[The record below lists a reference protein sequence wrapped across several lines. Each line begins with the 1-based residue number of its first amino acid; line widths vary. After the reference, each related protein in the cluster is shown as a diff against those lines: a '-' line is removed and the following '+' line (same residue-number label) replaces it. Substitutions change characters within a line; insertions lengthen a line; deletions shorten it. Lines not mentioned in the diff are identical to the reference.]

1 MKKNNIKLL
10 SFVLA
15 LVIAFACLVSPASAA
30 VKKSVKFVVL
40 GDSVGYGA
48 YVPTEERYGD
58 ALAAKLTAA
67 GYDVDYTNYAVPKY
81 DARSVWY
88 DLNEETYAYDNN
100 RYVAELGAK
109 DLRAGISYDEFIGNI
124 ATSDF
129 VVLQIGEN
137 NLAAA
142 FYKLR
147 GYDDYYE
154 FYGDE
159 INIPKIQ
166 NDINNGKVSGIYT
179 LNSFKIAR
187 VKAEFE
193 AGLREYLDKDIKRIR
208 EINPDAQII
217 VCDMFN
223 PYLSASTYMNYMFDL
238 MKLVP
243 VEALGLLKAT
253 DVYDLFN
260 KFASLTNNFNTLVQL
275 MNVLIPG
282 LTGKDMDHCGQ
293 FDISNLTTTQKILYK
308 VSYLRCEKASV
319 EMYDIANELIPE
331 VVEANGVT
339 LCELTK
345 TNVNEHMASDGSHPD
360 KEGHEIIAN
369 SIYDVIDF
377 ETIG

>member
-48 YVPTEERYGD
+48 YVPAEERYGD

-88 DLNEETYAYDNN
+88 DLNEETYAHDNN
-100 RYVAELGAK
+100 RYVAELGAN

-159 INIPKIQ
+159 INIPKVQ

-223 PYLSASTYMNYMFDL
+223 PYLSASTYMNYMFGL

-282 LTGKDMDHCGQ
+282 LTGKDMDHCAQ